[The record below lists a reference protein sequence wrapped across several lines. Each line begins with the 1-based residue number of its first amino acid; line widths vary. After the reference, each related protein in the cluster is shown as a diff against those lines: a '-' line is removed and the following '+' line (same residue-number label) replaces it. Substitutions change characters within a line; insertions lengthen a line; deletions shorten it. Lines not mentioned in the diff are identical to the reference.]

1 MAAML
6 VTPANKDSNRRPA
19 PASTLEEFYCN
30 EGPKIFSEE
39 AKQIKQLVSKRGKP
53 SDGWFMK
60 AFNAAVNVGS
70 YFFAKALFSVYD
82 GVYLR
87 KKSEEIIG
95 DTLLANTRSTLV
107 IPAYDVQNLRPVV
120 FSTHQVMSSYDSRPL
135 DLFIIIF

>member
-6 VTPANKDSNRRPA
+6 VTPANKDSNRPA

-39 AKQIKQLVSKRGKP
+39 AKHIKQLVSKRGKP

-60 AFNAAVNVGS
+60 AFNATVNVGS

-82 GVYLR
+82 GIYLR
-87 KKSEEIIG
+87 EKSEEILG
-95 DTLLANTRSTLV
+95 NTLLANTKPTLV
-107 IPAYDVQNLRPVV
+107 IPAYDVQNLRPVI
-120 FSTHQVMSSYDSRPL
+120 FSTHQVMSCTIL
-135 DLFIIIF
+135 DH